1 MAEVNTVLDRMKA
14 RCGRRGYN
22 VNDSIPENTTWE
34 GIAELLRPPG
44 AHRSS
49 TQMDSRT
56 AHDGEE
62 TISRGS
68 NQEGTRE
75 RPQSTPEERAYE
87 ILMGNEGPHI
97 ITRGLRPRHVCWELL
112 HTLQGFHTRSRPAA
126 VQTGPAEAPAPLIVP
141 PESGEEL
148 RDLPNELE
156 FSFDSPPQKP
166 GASGGRSGPV
176 WRSSYTDKGGH
187 STTSVRPLR
196 EAAASLESSAD
207 LSVITASTE
216 EEQEGALEASMSQA
230 IVAELLSGTVNTM
243 AAVEEEDEPDPRRLG
258 INDTASTADQ
268 RAGVVTEDLP
278 EGSRGTA
285 VDGHDEADSMRAEE
299 RAYSVELSAEDDIAA
314 DGDDH
319 KPPEE
324 AARWSRDV
332 LMDDEPINTGGQG
345 STTRRSSAEAG
356 QSDAVIPAV
365 DQAKQ
370 KGLGG
375 SGTGEASNSD
385 LAGGAVEGYEGPRS
399 SDEVKGTESSQE
411 EETYQASEGFGELMT
426 MIEKLAAAKEHIE
439 ESYVDS
445 VQPRQVDSVHP
456 RQVDSVH
463 PRQVASVLLAD
474 CYTIHE
480 GPSLG
485 GEADDAV
492 DESSSGGHVAAPM
505 KDEKEHRDGRSV
517 GEQGRGEVGE
527 ETREADRP
535 EGLPKEG
542 SGVDGGAKDGD
553 HPVPV
558 EALVEHPG
566 TAGASATEE
575 EGQTTT
581 EELSNTPIPL
591 VRQARAHTQ
600 PSRTAQSPPP
610 RTPTP
615 GENPTAAAGG
625 VGILQ
630 TRRYYHLP
638 EFISKGQKTLKVTVS
653 KKRLLG
659 GGRGGKQLFDPD
671 PF

>member
-1 MAEVNTVLDRMKA
+1 TSAGYRSTYLHIAKA
-14 RCGRRGYN
+14 
-22 VNDSIPENTTWE
+22 
-34 GIAELLRPPG
+34 
-44 AHRSS
+44 H
-49 TQMDSRT
+49 Q
-56 AHDGEE
+56 
-62 TISRGS
+62 
-68 NQEGTRE
+68 
-75 RPQSTPEERAYE
+75 
-87 ILMGNEGPHI
+87 
-97 ITRGLRPRHVCWELL
+97 ELL

-243 AAVEEEDEPDPRRLG
+243 AAVAEEDEPDPRRLG

-285 VDGHDEADSMRAEE
+285 VDGHDDSDSMRAEE

-314 DGDDH
+314 DGDGH
-319 KPPEE
+319 EPPEE
-324 AARWSRDV
+324 AAVWSRDV
-332 LMDDEPINTGGQG
+332 LVDDEPINTGGQG

-375 SGTGEASNSD
+375 SGTGEAFHSD
-385 LAGGAVEGYEGPRS
+385 LAGGAVEGYEEGPRS

-426 MIEKLAAAKEHIE
+426 MIEKLAAAKGHIE

-445 VQPRQVDSVHP
+445 VQPRQVDHVHSRQADSVHPRQVDSVHP

-505 KDEKEHRDGRSV
+505 EDEKEHRDGRSV

-535 EGLPKEG
+535 EGL
-542 SGVDGGAKDGD
+542 
-553 HPVPV
+553 
-558 EALVEHPG
+558 
-566 TAGASATEE
+566 
-575 EGQTTT
+575 
-581 EELSNTPIPL
+581 
-591 VRQARAHTQ
+591 
-600 PSRTAQSPPP
+600 
-610 RTPTP
+610 
-615 GENPTAAAGG
+615 
-625 VGILQ
+625 
-630 TRRYYHLP
+630 
-638 EFISKGQKTLKVTVS
+638 
-653 KKRLLG
+653 
-659 GGRGGKQLFDPD
+659 
-671 PF
+671 